1 MNPARD
7 IVGSF
12 ERGEEPAWCAN
23 YIGLPFKSLGRDR
36 SGLDCWGMVYLVY
49 REVFGREVPPYA
61 EYADAYDTEEVG
73 ALIRGEI
80 VTRWREV
87 SPEKLG
93 DVILLRVRGEPCHV
107 GVVVAHGKFLH
118 SFEGTQSCVERYD
131 GLKWRRRIMGFYR
144 YAEC

>member
-1 MNPARD
+1 MNTAHD
-7 IVGSF
+7 IVSSF
-12 ERGEEPAWCAN
+12 ECGEEPAWCPN

-49 REVFGREVPPYA
+49 REVFGRDVPPYA
-61 EYADAYDTEEVG
+61 AYADAYDIEEVG

-107 GVVVAHGKFLH
+107 GVVVARGKFLH

-131 GLKWRRRIMGFYR
+131 SLKWRRRTMGFYR
-144 YAEC
+144 YAG

>member
-1 MNPARD
+1 MNTARD

-12 ERGEEPAWCAN
+12 ERGEESAWCAD

-61 EYADAYDTEEVG
+61 EYADAYDIEEVG

-93 DVILLRVRGEPCHV
+93 NVILLRVRGEPCHV
-107 GVVVAHGKFLH
+107 GVVVARGKFLH

-131 GLKWRRRIMGFYR
+131 SLKWRRRTMGFYR
-144 YAEC
+144 YAG